1 MEADMGKSR
10 DTKIVMTSGGVPL
23 TSDDIERL
31 ADEAERGYPLDRLRP
46 VGPGRPSL
54 GQGTSPAIQVRL
66 DPRAYKAL
74 QAHIAETGLNTSTI
88 VREALARYLSLP
100 D

>member
-1 MEADMGKSR
+1 MGESR
-10 DTKIVMTSGGVPL
+10 DTKIVMTSGGIPL
-23 TSDDIERL
+23 TAADIEKL

-46 VGPGRPSL
+46 VRPGRPSL

-74 QAHIAETGLNTSTI
+74 QEHIAETGLNTSTI
-88 VREALARYLSLP
+88 VREALAQYLSLP
-100 D
+100 E